1 MELEAEMP
9 RSGGQSTIH
18 LQCSGGHGSPGC
30 LNSNLERM
38 SPHPTTPTRRRFLS
52 SGLTAGL
59 AGGLGLATSS
69 GAGTVHRDAS
79 RDDLFDISLAQWSLH
94 RALQGGTLDPFAFPK
109 YAKDTFGIEAVEY
122 VSTFYPGQATNFASL
137 TRLKQNADD
146 AGVRS
151 LLIMIDAEGSL
162 ADSDATKR
170 AIAVERHFKW
180 ISAARFLGCHAIRVN
195 AHGDA
200 PWEERRKLAA
210 DSLHRLGRVGDEFE
224 IDVIV
229 ENHGGLSSNGKWLAE
244 VMVAAD
250 HPRVGTLPDFGN
262 FRMGDGE
269 EYDRYQGV
277 TELMPFARAVSA
289 KTHRFDDQG
298 NEMHTDYER
307 MLKIVLDAGYR
318 GHVGI
323 EFEGSADEVDG
334 IRLTQRLLERVRET
348 LRPKYS

>member
-1 MELEAEMP
+1 M
-9 RSGGQSTIH
+9 S
-18 LQCSGGHGSPGC
+18 LQ
-30 LNSNLERM
+30 
-38 SPHPTTPTRRRFLS
+38 PTSSTRRRFLS
-52 SGLTAGL
+52 SGLKAGL
-59 AGGLGLATSS
+59 ASGLGLAVC
-69 GAGTVHRDAS
+69 ANADAAS
-79 RDDLFDISLAQWSLH
+79 HASVRDDLFDISLAQWSLN
-94 RALQGGTLDPFAFPK
+94 RAVRGKQLDPFVFPK

-122 VSTFYPGQATNFASL
+122 VSTFYPGQATNFEAL
-137 TRLKQNADD
+137 ARLKQNADD

-162 ADSDATKR
+162 ADSDDTQR

-180 ISAARFLGCHAIRVN
+180 ISAAKFLGCHAIRVN

-200 PWEERRKLAA
+200 PWEARRDLAA
-210 DSLHRLGRVGDEFE
+210 DSLHRLGRVGDEFG

-262 FRMGDGE
+262 FRIAGGE
-269 EYDRYQGV
+269 DYDRYQGV

-289 KTHRFDDQG
+289 KSHDFDDAG
-298 NEMHTDYER
+298 NETHTDYER

-323 EFEGSADEVDG
+323 EFEGGADEVEG

-348 LRPKYS
+348 LRPQYV